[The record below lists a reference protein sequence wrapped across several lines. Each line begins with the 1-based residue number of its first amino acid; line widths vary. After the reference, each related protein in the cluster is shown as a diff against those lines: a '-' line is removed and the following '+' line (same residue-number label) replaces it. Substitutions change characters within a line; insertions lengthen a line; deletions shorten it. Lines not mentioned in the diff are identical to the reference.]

1 MENLA
6 MGYISESVFFLF
18 QRLGA
23 HIYDGVEPF
32 APEMDPLSF
41 TQVIQ

>member
-1 MENLA
+1 

-23 HIYDGVEPF
+23 H
-32 APEMDPLSF
+32 
-41 TQVIQ
+41 T